1 MRAGSTALATD
12 TLASR
17 SPSATMPTTTNRTR
31 SSPLLTDQLRAAT
44 REEHSQ
50 SDKLVNLKLALV
62 LTSPALYGEALG
74 LFLPVFEKMEAII
87 LRNSKHPQIGKLIP
101 MMDVLVRSP
110 GFRAD
115 IAYYLATDRREALAK
130 EWKNGGNS
138 IVAEYVGHLEELEK
152 KDPVL
157 VLAYAYHL
165 YGGVLAGGQIIAR
178 MVGKAMGLPT
188 DQREGVEV
196 FQVRD
201 DDSISNNGVFQKL
214 KTIFNEELNLPDEA
228 RNALIEEGKEVFRL
242 NNALVGT
249 VKDTRA
255 WEDAADNFAKK
266 ALLLSCTI
274 LAFYFAWRV
283 FALGSGSILQHG
295 Y

>member
-1 MRAGSTALATD
+1 MS
-12 TLASR
+12 
-17 SPSATMPTTTNRTR
+17 TTTSASLT
-31 SSPLLTDQLRAAT
+31 PLLTEQMRAAT

-115 IAYYLATDRREALAK
+115 LAYYLSSERRDLLAK
-130 EWKNGGNS
+130 EWKNGEHS
-138 IVAEYVGHLEELEK
+138 TIAEYLDHLEKLEK
-152 KDPVL
+152 EDPVL

-178 MVGKAMGLPT
+178 MVRKAMGLPK
-188 DQREGVEV
+188 DQDEGVEV
-196 FQVRD
+196 FKVRD
-201 DDSISNNGVFQKL
+201 DASMSNKGVFQRVKS
-214 KTIFNEELNLPDEA
+214 IFNEELNLSDDA
-228 RNALIEEGKEVFRL
+228 RNALIREGKEVFRL

-249 VKDTRA
+249 VKGTQA
-255 WEDAADNFAKK
+255 WKEAADNFTKK
-266 ALLLSCTI
+266 ILLIPCTI
-274 LAFYFAWRV
+274 LALYFAWHV